1 MGVKN
6 QFFRSLPPYLS
17 HPGGYNGAA
26 MRRNSPRADW
36 FFPIEEAPVL
46 VTVTHKGVARDVR
59 VPHKKA
65 LIAAD
70 TGDIVGI
77 VGAGYKVFTNQQAVT
92 LCHKFCLEAFPDTT
106 PAEWTFVEGHGPGTR
121 SWAAMDIHHRAHA
134 MNLWGNGGPS
144 ETFTPFVRITNS
156 YNGSRALR
164 IDVGFLREHCSNG
177 VIFEQEA
184 ATLTVP
190 HTRQGIHSLK
200 VARPFAGMAELS
212 EEFRKTLAG
221 VRSVAITPVEAS
233 GLVRLVTGW
242 PQLPEKPSP
251 WENDEQAK
259 LDADLEGRLSG
270 YFQELGE
277 NAYAAFNTMTDIASR
292 PPQSP
297 RFRRD
302 RPTLERRAGGWL
314 RDFRIASP
322 RPGFSVASH
331 LESLS
336 KSAAAGSFTHR

>member
-1 MGVKN
+1 MN
-6 QFFRSLPPYLS
+6 LNPQ
-17 HPGGYNGAA
+17 
-26 MRRNSPRADW
+26 RRDW
-36 FFPIEEAPVL
+36 FFPIEEAPVFT
-46 VTVTHKGVARDVR
+46 TVTRNGKALDVR

-70 TGDIVGI
+70 SGDIVGI

-134 MNLWGNGGPS
+134 MNLWGNEGGAS

-156 YNGSRALR
+156 YNGTRALR
-164 IDVGFLREHCSNG
+164 IDVGFLRKHCSNG
-177 VIFEQEA
+177 VIFEQDA

-200 VARPFAGMAELS
+200 VARPFAGMAALS
-212 EEFRKTLAG
+212 EEFRKTLSA
-221 VRSVAITPVEAS
+221 VRSVEMKPCEA
-233 GLVRLVTGW
+233 GLMVRHVTGW

-251 WENDEQAK
+251 WESDEQAK
-259 LDADLEGRLSG
+259 LDTDLESRLSG
-270 YFQELGE
+270 YFNDLGA

-292 PPQSP
+292 PPHSP

-302 RPTLERRAGGWL
+302 RPTLERRAGAWL
-314 RDFRIASP
+314 RDFKAAATQ
-322 RPGFSVASH
+322 PGFSMTTH
-331 LESLS
+331 LDSLT
-336 KSAAAGSFTHR
+336 KPAAAGTAIHR

>member
-1 MGVKN
+1 
-6 QFFRSLPPYLS
+6 
-17 HPGGYNGAA
+17 
-26 MRRNSPRADW
+26 MRRNLPRPDW

-46 VTVTHKGVARDVR
+46 ATVTHNGVVRDVR

-65 LIAAD
+65 LVAAD

-77 VGAGYKVFTNQQAVT
+77 VGAGYKVFTNHQAVT
-92 LCHKFCLEAFPDTT
+92 LCHRFCLEAFTDTT
-106 PAEWTFVEGHGPGTR
+106 ASEWTFVEGHGPATR

-134 MNLWGNGGPS
+134 MNLMGVEGGPS

-200 VARPFAGMAELS
+200 VARPFAGMAALS
-212 EEFRKTLAG
+212 EEFSKTLSA
-221 VRSVAITPVEAS
+221 VRSVEMKPHEARQM
-233 GLVRLVTGW
+233 VRHVTGW
-242 PQLPEKPSP
+242 PALPEKPSP
-251 WENDEQAK
+251 WENDEQVK
-259 LDADLEGRLSG
+259 LDADLEARLSG
-270 YFQELGE
+270 YFSQLGS

-302 RPTLERRAGGWL
+302 RPTLERRAGAWL
-314 RDFRIASP
+314 RDFRIAVS
-322 RPGFSVASH
+322 RPGFSFASH
-331 LESLS
+331 LETLS
-336 KSAAAGSFTHR
+336 KTAAAGSFIHR

>member
-1 MGVKN
+1 MN
-6 QFFRSLPPYLS
+6 RNTSRS
-17 HPGGYNGAA
+17 
-26 MRRNSPRADW
+26 DW
-36 FFPIEEAPVL
+36 FFPIEEAPVFA
-46 VTVTHKGVARDVR
+46 TVTRNGKAGDVR
-59 VPHKKA
+59 VPNKKA

-70 TGDIVGI
+70 TGDILGI
-77 VGAGYKVFTNQQAVT
+77 VGAGYQIFTNQQAVT

-106 PAEWTFVEGHGPGTR
+106 AAEWTFMEGHGPGTR
-121 SWAAMDIHHRAHA
+121 SWVAMDIHHQAHA
-134 MNLWGNGGPS
+134 MNLWGNGGAS

-200 VARPFAGMAELS
+200 VARPFAGMSALRD
-212 EEFRKTLAG
+212 EFSKTLAS
-221 VRSVAITPVEAS
+221 VRAVGITPKEA
-233 GLVRLVTGW
+233 GKLVRHVIGW
-242 PQLPEKPSP
+242 PNLPENPKS
-251 WENDEQAK
+251 WERDEQAK
-259 LDADLEGRLSG
+259 LDTDLETRLSG
-270 YFQELGE
+270 YFDQLGQ

-302 RPTLERRAGGWL
+302 RSCLERRAGAWL
-314 RDFRIASP
+314 RDFRETSS
-322 RPGFSVASH
+322 RPGFSIASH
-331 LESLS
+331 LDQLS
-336 KSAAAGSFTHR
+336 KPAAAVNTMRH

>member
-1 MGVKN
+1 MN
-6 QFFRSLPPYLS
+6 LNPQ
-17 HPGGYNGAA
+17 
-26 MRRNSPRADW
+26 RREW
-36 FFPIEEAPVL
+36 FFPIEEAPVFT
-46 VTVTHKGVARDVR
+46 TVTRNGNARDVR

-70 TGDIVGI
+70 TGHIVGI
-77 VGAGYKVFTNQQAVT
+77 VGAGYKVFTNEQAVT

-134 MNLWGNGGPS
+134 MNLWGNEGGAS

-200 VARPFAGMAELS
+200 VARPFAGMAALRD
-212 EEFRKTLAG
+212 EFRKTLAA
-221 VRSVAITPVEAS
+221 VRAVAITPEQ
-233 GLVRLVTGW
+233 GRTLVRQVTGW
-242 PQLPEKPSP
+242 PQLAEESKP
-251 WENDEQAK
+251 WERDEQAK
-259 LDADLEGRLSG
+259 LDADLETRLHG
-270 YFQELGE
+270 YFEEIGE

-302 RPTLERRAGGWL
+302 RPTLERRAGAWL
-314 RDFRIASP
+314 RHFNASAAG
-322 RPGFSVASH
+322 PGFNI
-331 LESLS
+331 
-336 KSAAAGSFTHR
+336 AGYLAELAIR